1 MDYPSVGCG
10 GPMKSCSPL
19 QMESL
24 VVQFLREADMILA
37 STLSGRQAV
46 QVRDALLTPGMH
58 MVLSLCDGQR
68 SMGQVM
74 DVTAALGARADDVQA
89 LLELGW
95 LQPLGTAADSPRLAA
110 GSRYQEASRWAREL
124 TKSLGLRGLRLRW
137 AVEAADDH
145 AKLVALLPRMRTA
158 FGAAQMAVLELVLLG
173 DAAAAPQA

>member
-1 MDYPSVGCG
+1 
-10 GPMKSCSPL
+10 
-19 QMESL
+19 
-24 VVQFLREADMILA
+24 MILA

-46 QVRDALLTPGMH
+46 QVRDALLTPGMR

-74 DVTAALGARADDVQA
+74 DVTAALGVHTDDVQT

-95 LQPLGTAADSPRLAA
+95 LQPLPSTVDGSRMAA
-110 GSRYQEASRWAREL
+110 GSRYQEGSRWAREL
-124 TKSLGLRGLRLRW
+124 AKSLGLRGLRLRW

-145 AKLVALLPRMRTA
+145 AKLVALLPRMRDA

-173 DAAAAPQA
+173 DAAPSAQRA